1 MNLFLADI
9 QCQLSTI
16 WTFDSITNK
25 LSLYRGEEYVKK
37 FFISL
42 REHEA
47 DVIKLRKEKKLV
59 SVHKK
64 IAKLTSRF
72 NRMLH
77 LEKKNCLFIGKYLC
91 ASHSICNLRFNVLN
105 EIAVV
110 FVNE

>member
-1 MNLFLADI
+1 MECIIDANLQSMIKKIDNCKNNPEKSSTTKI
-9 QCQLSTI
+9 GEHIPCGYSMSTI

-72 NRMLH
+72 NGMLH
-77 LEKKNCLFIGKYLC
+77 LEKKT
-91 ASHSICNLRFNVLN
+91 
-105 EIAVV
+105 V
-110 FVNE
+110 FL